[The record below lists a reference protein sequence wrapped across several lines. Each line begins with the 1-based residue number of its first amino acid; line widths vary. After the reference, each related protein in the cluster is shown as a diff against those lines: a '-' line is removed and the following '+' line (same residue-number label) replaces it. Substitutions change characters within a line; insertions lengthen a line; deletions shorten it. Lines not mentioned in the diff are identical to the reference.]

1 MANHATACSE
11 WVCGL
16 RVQSTQPRHH
26 AVALGPHGT
35 RPLGMPARPCHR
47 RIPKP
52 LRQGRTGLVPP
63 LSPSP
68 LAAGASDPVYGVCTT
83 AGAGAD
89 RGRAGSTP
97 VQPNHTRPQ
106 PDTPGGD
113 AGRAS
118 ESTTTPFPLCVSY
131 SPGSTCIPCRA
142 DGKKELELPCAGAA
156 GGALRTGYH
165 PAGRV
170 DTPASP
176 VRPPPGGQLGMELT

>member
-1 MANHATACSE
+1 MGVRVACAVYPAETSRS
-11 WVCGL
+11 CS
-16 RVQSTQPRHH
+16 RASRHSSS
-26 AVALGPHGT
+26 
-35 RPLGMPARPCHR
+35 RYARSSLPSAHTKT
-47 RIPKP
+47 PTT
-52 LRQGRTGLVPP
+52 GRTGLVPP

-97 VQPNHTRPQ
+97 LQPNHTRPQ

-118 ESTTTPFPLCVSY
+118 ESTTTPFPLCVSH

-176 VRPPPGGQLGMELT
+176 VHPPPGGQLSMELT